1 LKATL
6 GLEDEAG
13 FTLVS
18 PVKRTWSRRGQTPIF
33 RTRIDHRD
41 RLNILG
47 IQLASHKGK
56 KIRLSV
62 SNSRYENYIWVL
74 LAWIAKSKPTSQDLA
89 ILRSHNGN
97 CCLSV
102 KSYWNTITG
111 LEVIAFLKQILRLV
125 RGHIIIVWD
134 RHPIHRRARVKEFI
148 QTQKRLHVFE
158 FPVAAPELNPAEY
171 IWTQTKAYT
180 AGTAPHDTYELQS
193 NVFAGVSRTRISQK
207 RLFACLRNSKINWT
221 D

>member
-1 LKATL
+1 MKATL

-18 PVKRTWSRRGQTPIF
+18 PVKRTWSRRGQTPVF
-33 RTRIDHRD
+33 RTRIDHHD

-47 IQLASHKGK
+47 ILLVSPKGK
-56 KIRLSV
+56 KIR
-62 SNSRYENYIWVL
+62 
-74 LAWIAKSKPTSQDLA
+74 
-89 ILRSHNGN
+89 
-97 CCLSV
+97 LSV

-111 LEVIAFLKQILRLV
+111 EEVIAFLKQILRLV
-125 RGHIIIVWD
+125 RGHIVIVWD
-134 RHPIHRRARVKEFI
+134 RHPIHRRALVKEFI

-180 AGTAPHDTYELQS
+180 AGTAPHDTYELQA
-193 NVFAGVSRTRISQK
+193 NVFAGISRTRISQK
-207 RLFACLRNSKINWT
+207 RLFACLRKSKISWI